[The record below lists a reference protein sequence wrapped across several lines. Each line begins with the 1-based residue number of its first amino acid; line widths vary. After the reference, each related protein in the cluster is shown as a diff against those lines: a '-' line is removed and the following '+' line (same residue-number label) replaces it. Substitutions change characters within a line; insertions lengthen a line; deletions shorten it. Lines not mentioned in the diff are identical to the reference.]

1 MASLKNRL
9 TWGLMLSLTLLLT
22 LQWLIVVY
30 AISSLTENQ
39 LIDRLQRECEN
50 LLSIVH
56 FDASGQMQVDVQ
68 RMGAIYQRPFS
79 GHYYTVFTS
88 KQTSISRSLWDTEL
102 THQSLAAGQ
111 ESKLRMSGPDG
122 QSLLLVLRGYKK
134 QNHMITIAVAEDI
147 KPLEANINR
156 FQWLYALISVIS
168 LLVLLD
174 VQRLMVLNALKP
186 LKNIQENIDKLGR
199 GETSLIVSEGPDEIR
214 PLIDA
219 INRMLTG
226 MDRKYHRSR
235 ESLGNLA
242 HALKTRLTLINQIA
256 EHPSISRHPD
266 IQSSMY
272 ESTTVMSNIIER
284 ELKRARLLGD
294 VRPGRQV
301 DLKVSI
307 AELIH
312 TLRQIY
318 ASKGTNI
325 TWEVAS
331 NARFFGD
338 QEDLLELLG
347 NLLDNACKWSRN
359 RVSLTVTNGNH
370 VSFIIEDDGSGA
382 SVSIA
387 DLNILTQR
395 GFRADESQPGSGLGL
410 AIVNDIVESYHG
422 SLNFSRSAAMGG
434 LRVEVSFHQLRPQ
447 KTE

>member
-1 MASLKNRL
+1 
-9 TWGLMLSLTLLLT
+9 
-22 LQWLIVVY
+22 
-30 AISSLTENQ
+30 
-39 LIDRLQRECEN
+39 
-50 LLSIVH
+50 
-56 FDASGQMQVDVQ
+56 
-68 RMGAIYQRPFS
+68 
-79 GHYYTVFTS
+79 
-88 KQTSISRSLWDTEL
+88 
-102 THQSLAAGQ
+102 
-111 ESKLRMSGPDG
+111 
-122 QSLLLVLRGYKK
+122 
-134 QNHMITIAVAEDI
+134 
-147 KPLEANINR
+147 
-156 FQWLYALISVIS
+156 
-168 LLVLLD
+168 
-174 VQRLMVLNALKP
+174 MVLNALKP

-199 GETSLIVSEGPDEIR
+199 GETSLIVSEGPEEIR

-256 EHPSISRHPD
+256 EHPSICRHPD

-272 ESTTVMSNIIER
+272 ESTAVMSNIIER

-359 RVSLTVTNGNH
+359 RVSLTVTNGNN

-434 LRVEVSFHQLRPQ
+434 LRVEVSFNQLRPQ
-447 KTE
+447 KTK